1 VENQDQAIVA
11 RLLRAVRAR
20 MSAARYK
27 RFVRWM
33 DHHGD
38 DVVDALGAA
47 IAVAVYEAGDGP
59 ETGIQE
65 FDERE

>member
-1 VENQDQAIVA
+1 
-11 RLLRAVRAR
+11 
-20 MSAARYK
+20 
-27 RFVRWM
+27 M